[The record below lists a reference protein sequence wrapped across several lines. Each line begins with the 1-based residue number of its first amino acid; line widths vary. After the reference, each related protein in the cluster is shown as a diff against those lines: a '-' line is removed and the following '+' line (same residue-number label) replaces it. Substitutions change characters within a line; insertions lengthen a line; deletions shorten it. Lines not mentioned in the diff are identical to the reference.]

1 MKNIKLHAIIL
12 ALIIVSEL
20 IGTHTLKFGIGRI
33 VLLPML
39 YALLLGILTTPKFLN
54 LSGKKEMLDASS
66 LVGVT
71 LMLLMAR
78 YGTLVGPTLPKI
90 LAASPALILQEFGNL
105 GTVLLGVPVAVYLG
119 LKRETIGAAH
129 SIAREPNVALIGEKF
144 GLDSSEGRGVMGV
157 YIAGTVFGTIF
168 FGLMAS
174 VAASVLPIHPYA
186 LAMASGVG
194 SASMMTAAVGSLVAM
209 YPDMADQLAGGFK
222 AQLEGIEIY
231 RGQARRGQ
239 PRKQRII
246 KGNDRQIARNGD
258 APECAEPLQRH
269 REDVVADDDS
279 GRAILPLDE
288 RVQRGV
294 LHIQRLHLD
303 AVLRVKRKPRRRH
316 GSLIAALAVCRK
328 HIGVVAAQIGDAAMS
343 QLNQMLRCFLSGEKI
358 VVVDIDRL
366 IGIRIGFADQHI
378 NLLCVV

>member
-20 IGTHTLKFGIGRI
+20 IGTHTLKLGVGRV

-54 LSGKKEMLDASS
+54 LSGKKEMHDASS
-66 LVGVT
+66 LIGVT

-105 GTVLLGVPVAVYLG
+105 GTVLIGVPVAVYLG

-174 VAASVLPIHPYA
+174 VAASTLPIHPYA

-194 SASMMTAAVGSLVAM
+194 SASMMTAAVGSLCAM
-209 YPDMADQLAGGFK
+209 YPEMTDQLAAFG
-222 AQLEGIEIY
+222 
-231 RGQARRGQ
+231 
-239 PRKQRII
+239 
-246 KGNDRQIARNGD
+246 
-258 APECAEPLQRH
+258 
-269 REDVVADDDS
+269 
-279 GRAILPLDE
+279 
-288 RVQRGV
+288 
-294 LHIQRLHLD
+294 
-303 AVLRVKRKPRRRH
+303 
-316 GSLIAALAVCRK
+316 AASN
-328 HIGVVAAQIGDAAMS
+328 M
-343 QLNQMLRCFLSGEKI
+343 LSGLDGLYMSVWLGLPMTEWLYKKFYKI
-358 VVVDIDRL
+358 KYGVQPEEAKK
-366 IGIRIGFADQHI
+366 GEEA
-378 NLLCVV
+378 

>member
-54 LSGKKEMLDASS
+54 LSGRKEMLDASS

-174 VAASVLPIHPYA
+174 VAASVLP
-186 LAMASGVG
+186 MASGVG

-209 YPDMADQLAGGFK
+209 YPDMADQLAAFGAASNMLSGLDGLYMSVWLGLPMTEWLYKRFYK
-222 AQLEGIEIY
+222 
-231 RGQARRGQ
+231 
-239 PRKQRII
+239 I
-246 KGNDRQIARNGD
+246 KY
-258 APECAEPLQRH
+258 
-269 REDVVADDDS
+269 
-279 GRAILPLDE
+279 
-288 RVQRGV
+288 GV
-294 LHIQRLHLD
+294 LPEAD
-303 AVLRVKRKPRRRH
+303 KK
-316 GSLIAALAVCRK
+316 
-328 HIGVVAAQIGDAAMS
+328 
-343 QLNQMLRCFLSGEKI
+343 GEE
-358 VVVDIDRL
+358 
-366 IGIRIGFADQHI
+366 A
-378 NLLCVV
+378 